1 MSVTAGEAAPTD
13 QSQAAVCNTLLQP
26 VTRLG
31 SESSHDPP
39 VVCSG
44 DGERMCAEIAELTR
58 NAFDFGLR
66 QMPGGLTAILLRLQ
80 AAVYNAKY

>member
-13 QSQAAVCNTLLQP
+13 QSQAAVYNTLLQP
-26 VTRLG
+26 VARLG

-44 DGERMCAEIAELTR
+44 DGERTCAEIAELTR
-58 NAFDFGLR
+58 NAFGFGLR
-66 QMPGGLTAILLRLQ
+66 PMPGGLTAILLQTTASCRL
-80 AAVYNAKY
+80 